1 MGVALLAAVLI
12 LVVMMKEHP
21 VNAPTGLGRE
31 PAREHRRIV
40 NTFTIP
46 SDINPCFYY
55 PAMVYD
61 HKKQS

>member
-1 MGVALLAAVLI
+1 
-12 LVVMMKEHP
+12 MMKEHP